1 MLNYTIVTRQSAVDP
16 ATLARRAAGEK
27 EHPMNIL
34 ICNAGSTSLKFKL
47 WDMPALVALAEGK
60 VERVG
65 SDSAIF
71 HYRCGGFSVKQEGLA
86 IPDYT
91 AGIQRFLDALT
102 APEGGAI
109 ESLGAIDAVGFKTV
123 LSKDHYGVHFLT
135 EEVLDGMRAY
145 LSVAPAHNGPY
156 LEAIGV
162 FEKLLPDVPR
172 VGVFETAFHR
182 TIPMERRIFP
192 VPYEWYEKYG
202 VMRMGYHGASHGY
215 IAQKLAGRRRIVSCH
230 LGGSASLCAIL
241 DGKSVDNSFGFS
253 LQMGIPHA
261 SRTGDVDV
269 YLVPFLLEQGLTLE
283 EIYEGLG
290 KNGGLKGI
298 SGTSGDLRDIDAA
311 IRAGSARAKL
321 ALDVL
326 VTHILRYIGAYAME
340 LGGLD
345 ALAFTG
351 GIGENYAPLR
361 RMIMERMAHMGVV
374 IDDESNENGAGERLI
389 SAPESAVEVH
399 VIPADEEFMVVNAA
413 YALCNSKK

>member
-1 MLNYTIVTRQSAVDP
+1 M
-16 ATLARRAAGEK
+16 K
-27 EHPMNIL
+27 IL

-47 WDMPALVALAEGK
+47 WRMPELEVLAEGK

-71 HYRCGGFSVKQEGLA
+71 HYQAGGFAIDADGLSV
-86 IPDYT
+86 PDYT
-91 AGIQRFLDALT
+91 DGIRRFLDALS
-102 APEGGAI
+102 APEGGAVASLNEI
-109 ESLGAIDAVGFKTV
+109 EAVGFKTV

-135 EEVLDGMRAY
+135 PEVLEGMRAY

-156 LEAIGV
+156 LEAISV
-162 FEKLLPDVPR
+162 FERLLPDAPR

-182 TIPMERRIFP
+182 TIPMARRIFP

-215 IAQKLAGRRRIVSCH
+215 IAQKLKHKRRVISCH
-230 LGGSASLCAIL
+230 LGGSASICAIL
-241 DGKSVDNSFGFS
+241 DGQSMDNSFGFS

-261 SRTGDVDV
+261 SRTGDVDP
-269 YLVPFLLEQGLTLE
+269 YLVPYLLEQGLTLD

-290 KNGGLKGI
+290 KNGGMKGL
-298 SGTSGDLRDIDAA
+298 SGTSGDIRDVDAA
-311 IRAGSARAKL
+311 IRAGSPRAKL

-326 VTHILRYIGAYAME
+326 ATHILRYIGAYAME
-340 LGGLD
+340 IGGLD

-361 RMIMERMAHMGVV
+361 RIVLEGMAHMGVV
-374 IDDESNENGAGERLI
+374 IDEDANERGSGERI
-389 SAPESAVEVH
+389 ITVPGSAIEAH
-399 VIPADEEFMVVNAA
+399 VIPANEEFMVVNET
-413 YALCNSKK
+413 YRLCKSNAD

>member
-1 MLNYTIVTRQSAVDP
+1 MR
-16 ATLARRAAGEK
+16 
-27 EHPMNIL
+27 IL

-47 WDMPALVALAEGK
+47 WDMPEQRVLAEGK

-71 HYRCGGFSVKQEGLA
+71 HYSHGDYAIREDGLSV
-86 IPDYT
+86 PDYT
-91 AGIQRFLDALT
+91 CGIRRFLDALSD
-102 APEGGAI
+102 PVNGAVRALDEI
-109 ESLGAIDAVGFKTV
+109 EAVGFKTV

-145 LSVAPAHNGPY
+145 FPVAPAHNGPY
-156 LEAIGV
+156 LEAIAV
-162 FEKLLPDVPR
+162 FEKLLPDAPR
-172 VGVFETAFHR
+172 VGVFETAFHQ

-202 VMRMGYHGASHGY
+202 CMRMGYHGASHGY
-215 IAQKLAGRRRIVSCH
+215 IARKLAGRRRVVSCH
-230 LGGSASLCAIL
+230 LGGSGSICAIL

-261 SRTGDVDV
+261 SRTGDVDA
-269 YLVPFLLEQGLTLE
+269 YLVPYLMKQGLTLE
-283 EIYEGLG
+283 EIYDGLG

-298 SGTSGDLRDIDAA
+298 SGTSGDIRDIDEA
-311 IRAGSARAKL
+311 IRAGSARARL
-321 ALDVL
+321 ALDVFANS
-326 VTHILRYIGAYAME
+326 ILRYIGAYTME

-361 RMIMERMAHMGVV
+361 RMVMEGMRHMGVV
-374 IDDESNENGAGERLI
+374 IDEESNERGLGERLV
-389 SAPESAVEVH
+389 SAPESTIEVH
-399 VIPADEEFMVVNAA
+399 VIPANEEFMVVNET
-413 YALCNSKK
+413 YRLCAQNK

>member
-1 MLNYTIVTRQSAVDP
+1 ML
-16 ATLARRAAGEK
+16 K
-27 EHPMNIL
+27 IL

-47 WDMPALVALAEGK
+47 WEMPELTVLCDGK

-65 SDSAIF
+65 SKNAVF
-71 HYRCGGFSVKQEGLA
+71 HYNSSSRHIKEEGLD

-91 AGIQRFLDALT
+91 SGIRRFLDALSDT
-102 APEGGAI
+102 VDALDAI
-109 ESLGAIDAVGFKTV
+109 EAVGFKTV

-145 LSVAPAHNGPY
+145 YPVAPAHNGPY

-162 FEKLLPDVPR
+162 FEKLLPGVPR

-182 TIPMERRIFP
+182 SIPLARRVFP

-202 VMRMGYHGASHGY
+202 CMRMGYHGASHGY
-215 IAQKLAGRRRIVSCH
+215 IARKLRDHRRVISCH
-230 LGGSASLCAIL
+230 LGGSGSICAIL

-269 YLVPFLLEQGLTLE
+269 YLIPYLMKQGLTLD
-283 EIYEGLG
+283 EIFDGLG
-290 KNGGLKGI
+290 KNGGMKGL
-298 SGTSGDLRDIDAA
+298 SGTSGDLRDVDEAM
-311 IRAGSARAKL
+311 RAGSERAKL
-321 ALDVL
+321 AMDVYA
-326 VTHILRYIGAYAME
+326 TAILRYIGAYAME

-361 RMIMERMAHMGVV
+361 GRIMEAMGWMGV
-374 IDDESNENGAGERLI
+374 IGDDESNQNGVGERLI
-389 SAPESAVEVH
+389 SAPGSKIGVY
-399 VIPADEEFMVVNAA
+399 VIPADEEFMVVNETFK
-413 YALCNSKK
+413 LCTQNK

>member
-1 MLNYTIVTRQSAVDP
+1 MR
-16 ATLARRAAGEK
+16 
-27 EHPMNIL
+27 IL

-47 WDMPALVALAEGK
+47 WDMPEQRVLAEGK

-71 HYRCGGFSVKQEGLA
+71 HYSRGDYAIREDGLSV
-86 IPDYT
+86 PDYT
-91 AGIQRFLDALT
+91 CGIRRFLDALSD
-102 APEGGAI
+102 PVNGAVRALDEI
-109 ESLGAIDAVGFKTV
+109 EAVGFKTV

-145 LSVAPAHNGPY
+145 FPVAPAHNGPY
-156 LEAIGV
+156 LEAIAV
-162 FEKLLPDVPR
+162 FEKLLPDAPR
-172 VGVFETAFHR
+172 VGVFETAFHQ

-202 VMRMGYHGASHGY
+202 CMRMGYHGASHGY
-215 IAQKLAGRRRIVSCH
+215 IARKLAGRRRVVSCH
-230 LGGSASLCAIL
+230 LGGSGSICAIL

-261 SRTGDVDV
+261 SRTGDVDA
-269 YLVPFLLEQGLTLE
+269 YLVPYLMKQGLTLE
-283 EIYEGLG
+283 EIYDGLG

-298 SGTSGDLRDIDAA
+298 SGTSGDIRDIDEA
-311 IRAGSARAKL
+311 IRAGSARARL
-321 ALDVL
+321 ALDVFANS
-326 VTHILRYIGAYAME
+326 ILRYIGAYTME

-361 RMIMERMAHMGVV
+361 RMVMEGMRHMGVV
-374 IDDESNENGAGERLI
+374 IDEESNERGLGERLV
-389 SAPESAVEVH
+389 SAPESTIEVH
-399 VIPADEEFMVVNAA
+399 VIPANEEFMVVNET
-413 YALCNSKK
+413 YRLCAQNK